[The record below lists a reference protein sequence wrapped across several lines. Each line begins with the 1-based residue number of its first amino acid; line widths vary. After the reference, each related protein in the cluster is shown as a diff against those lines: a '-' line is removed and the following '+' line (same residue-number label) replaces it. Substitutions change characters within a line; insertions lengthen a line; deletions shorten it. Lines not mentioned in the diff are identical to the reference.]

1 MREDVSKL
9 LLSVA
14 KCHQI
19 LHPAGRCILLPEC
32 GNTSSDTP
40 KYLLCDPVVHSLSHL
55 IDQSDKILVIQ
66 SWLVQVKRS
75 LQKLAQPLGTW
86 GIHREY

>member
-1 MREDVSKL
+1 ML
-9 LLSVA
+9 LRVA

-19 LHPAGRCILLPEC
+19 QYPAGRCILPPEC

-40 KYLLCDPVVHSLSHL
+40 TYLLCDPVVHSLSHL
-55 IDQSDKILVIQ
+55 IDKSDKILVIP

-75 LQKLAQPLGTW
+75 FQNLAQPLGA
-86 GIHREY
+86 